1 MDGKEISISL
11 AIIASTLAIV
21 LTQNKFVVAII
32 TTFILALMIG
42 EIISASKDLK
52 AVMQEDKID
61 TKAEIQKRILK

>member
-52 AVMQEDKID
+52 AVMQEDEID
-61 TKAEIQKRILK
+61 TKTEIQKRILK

>member
-1 MDGKEISISL
+1 MDRKEISISI

-32 TTFILALMIG
+32 TTFILALMVV

-52 AVMQEDKID
+52 AIMQEDKID

>member
-1 MDGKEISISL
+1 MDRKEISISI

-32 TTFILALMIG
+32 TIFILALMVA
-42 EIISASKDLK
+42 EIISASKELK

-61 TKAEIQKRILK
+61 TKVEIQKRILK

>member
-1 MDGKEISISL
+1 MDRKEISISI

-32 TTFILALMIG
+32 TTFILALMVA
-42 EIISASKDLK
+42 EIISASKELK

-61 TKAEIQKRILK
+61 TKTEIQKRILK

>member
-1 MDGKEISISL
+1 MDRKEISISI

-32 TTFILALMIG
+32 TTFILALMVA
-42 EIISASKDLK
+42 EIISASKELK

>member
-1 MDGKEISISL
+1 MDRKEISISL

-32 TTFILALMIG
+32 TTFILALMVA
-42 EIISASKDLK
+42 EIISASKELK

>member
-1 MDGKEISISL
+1 MDRKEISISI

-32 TTFILALMIG
+32 TTFILALMVA

-52 AVMQEDKID
+52 AVMQEDEID
-61 TKAEIQKRILK
+61 TKTEIQKRILK

>member
-1 MDGKEISISL
+1 MDRKEILISL

-32 TTFILALMIG
+32 TTFILALMVA
-42 EIISASKDLK
+42 EIISASKELK